1 MAAKWEPKNKNIL
14 ITGAA
19 SGLGAAYA
27 EALLNEGAKNI
38 AVLDID
44 VKTGENFVS
53 KLNETYN
60 NKAIFIKCDVSKEED
75 IKNSFN
81 NVLNKFKRI
90 DLLINNAGIMS
101 DTDSMW
107 RLACDVNWEGLVSFT
122 MKAVKHMRKDE
133 GGDGGTIVNISS
145 TAGICKLN
153 FLPIYCGSK
162 GAVLHFSQSLASA
175 PFYDNT
181 GIRVLT
187 LCPGPTATKLMEGL
201 DNRIV
206 ETTDM
211 NQLQSLNGIPVQSV
225 ESAVAAMMK
234 LLKDG
239 DNGSIWLSAND
250 KPALEL
256 TPQINK
262 YLAELE
268 KLTLP

>member
-1 MAAKWEPKNKNIL
+1 MAAKWDARNKNVL

-27 EALLNEGAKNI
+27 EALLKEGAKNI

-44 VKTGENFVS
+44 EQTGQNFVS
-53 KLNETYN
+53 KLNKTYN
-60 NKAIFIKCDVSKEED
+60 NQAIFVKCDVSKEGD
-75 IKNSFN
+75 IDRSFN
-81 NVLNKFKRI
+81 TVLNKFQRI
-90 DLLINNAGIMS
+90 DVLINNAGIMS
-101 DTDSMW
+101 DTDTMW
-107 RLACDVNWEGLVSFT
+107 RLACDVNWQGLVSFT
-122 MKAVKHMRKDE
+122 MRAVKHMRKDE
-133 GGDGGTIVNISS
+133 GGVGGTIVNISS
-145 TAGICKLN
+145 TAGISKFS

-206 ETTDM
+206 ETTNMD
-211 NQLQSLNGIPVQSV
+211 QLQFLNGVPVQSV

-239 DNGSIWLSAND
+239 DNGSIWLSCND
-250 KPALEL
+250 KPVLEL

-262 YLAELE
+262 YLNELE

>member
-1 MAAKWEPKNKNIL
+1 MAAQWNAKNKNIL

-27 EALLNEGAKNI
+27 QALLRDGAQNI

-44 VKTGENFVS
+44 EKTGQNFVA

-60 NKAIFIKCDVSKEED
+60 NKAIFIRCDVSKEAD
-75 IKNSFN
+75 IDNSFKT
-81 NVLNKFKRI
+81 VLNQFQRI
-90 DLLINNAGIMS
+90 DVLINNAGIMS
-101 DTDSMW
+101 DTDSLW
-107 RLACDVNWEGLVSFT
+107 RLASDVNWQGLVSFT

-133 GGDGGTIVNISS
+133 GGAGGTIVNISS

-187 LCPGPTATKLMEGL
+187 LCPGPTATKLMEGM
-201 DNRIV
+201 DQRIV
-206 ETTDM
+206 ETTTM
-211 NQLQSLNGIPVQSV
+211 KQLQLDGVIIQRI

-262 YLAELE
+262 YLNELE

>member
-27 EALLNEGAKNI
+27 EALLKEGAKNI

-81 NVLNKFKRI
+81 IVLNKFKRI

-107 RLACDVNWEGLVSFT
+107 RLACDVNWQGLVSFT

-162 GAVLHFSQSLASA
+162 GAVLHFSQSLAVCIPLMYNLLHTRSA
-175 PFYDNT
+175 LGKCRYQKK
-181 GIRVLT
+181 
-187 LCPGPTATKLMEGL
+187 ATI
-201 DNRIV
+201 D
-206 ETTDM
+206 
-211 NQLQSLNGIPVQSV
+211 
-225 ESAVAAMMK
+225 K
-234 LLKDG
+234 LLCFLPTSKRRRV
-239 DNGSIWLSAND
+239 SIRMCLS
-250 KPALEL
+250 
-256 TPQINK
+256 
-262 YLAELE
+262 
-268 KLTLP
+268 